1 MLAGARAPRR
11 RHREAHDV
19 AADAGRGRPA
29 PDLVWTAALRTGAHA
44 ASRIAVVGDTAS
56 DVESGLRAG
65 AGLVVGVLSGA
76 HDRAALEAAGAHV
89 VIDDVT
95 ALPGVL
101 AAFSGQAASAA
112 LPAVR

>member
-1 MLAGARAPRR
+1 M
-11 RHREAHDV
+11 
-19 AADAGRGRPA
+19 
-29 PDLVWTAALRTGAHA
+29 WTAALRTGAHA

>member
-1 MLAGARAPRR
+1 M
-11 RHREAHDV
+11 
-19 AADAGRGRPA
+19 
-29 PDLVWTAALRTGAHA
+29 T
-44 ASRIAVVGDTAS
+44 
-56 DVESGLRAG
+56 
-65 AGLVVGVLSGA
+65 GA